1 MGTGLCLVGTP
12 LGVTVF
18 LLLTGSCRITL
29 INGGCRGLLWGS
41 CSGLRCRCAASIL
54 GCIILAAL
62 APELRPRLSRRLAS
76 LLHIGPLSA
85 TRLHRW
91 RFGSERRETG
101 PPNEQCTQGNRN
113 RFNFHVYLHCDR
125 ARGRPHFSP
134 NSLRSQGSSAQPG
147 TKEYTSH
154 NFITGLCARL
164 GARVTRAHVA
174 MPVALPEEPELAA

>member
-41 CSGLRCRCAASIL
+41 CSGLRSPCDASIL
-54 GCIILAAL
+54 GLLTLPVL
-62 APELRPRLSRRLAS
+62 APELMPRLSRRRAS

-101 PPNEQCTQGNRN
+101 RPNEQCTQGNRN
-113 RFNFHVYLHCDR
+113 GFNFHVYLHCDR

-154 NFITGLCARL
+154 NFITGLCAR
-164 GARVTRAHVA
+164 VTRAHVA
-174 MPVALPEEPELAA
+174 MPVALPEEPDLAA